1 MDKYSILRDLIQ
13 FNTAFDAQ
21 NKSIMEYCDS
31 YLTKLGFKTN
41 YVIDNDT
48 HKLCLVASA
57 GTDAALGFVCH
68 TDTVQLGNNW
78 KDYDAMDLTIDGDK
92 LVGLGISDMKGG
104 MAAVLSAVG
113 NFDWKLPKKGLKLY
127 FTFDEENNFTG
138 IKTLVAKEKDF
149 PQNIIIPT
157 PTSLYPVVA
166 TKGLLKMCV
175 LITGKEAHSSNPTKG
190 VNAVEHAVSFLSDVY
205 SFNNRLK
212 IDDKNNAFELPYTTF
227 NLGKIQGGVSMN
239 RVPGECSVYLEYR
252 TIKAEHNRT
261 LIEKINEL
269 AEKYNGYVTIIDD
282 VQPMSTFAEN
292 FITRLEALTGNK
304 RSSVAIVSD
313 GNYLTDQS
321 VVLLGPGPITSG
333 EKNEFISKFSY
344 ETLIELYTKLLKET
358 CF

>member
-21 NKSIMEYCDS
+21 NKSIMEYIDA
-31 YLTKLGFKTN
+31 YLTRLNFKTR
-41 YVIDNDT
+41 YVIDDDT
-48 HKLCLVASA
+48 HKLCLVATA
-57 GTDAALGFVCH
+57 GVEPALGFVCH
-68 TDTVQLGNNW
+68 TDTVVLGNNW

-92 LVGLGISDMKGG
+92 LVGLGICDMKGG

-113 NFDWKLPKKGLKLY
+113 NFDWKLPKKGLNLY

-138 IKTLVAKEKDF
+138 IKTLVAKEKEF

-166 TKGLLKMCV
+166 TKGLLKVNV
-175 LITGKEAHSSNPTKG
+175 LITGKEAHTSDPTKG
-190 VNAVEHAVSFLSDVY
+190 SNAIEHSVSFLSEVY

-212 IDDKNNAFELPYTTF
+212 IEDKNSAFQLPYTTF

-239 RVPGECSVYLEYR
+239 RVPGECSLFLEYR
-252 TIKAEHNRT
+252 TIKAEHNRQI
-261 LIEKINEL
+261 IEKINEL

-292 FITRLEALTGNK
+292 FITRIEGLTGNK

-313 GNYLTDQS
+313 GNYLTEQS

-333 EKNEFISKFSY
+333 EKNEFISKFQY

>member
-21 NKSIMEYCDS
+21 NQAIMEYIDK
-31 YLTKLGFKTN
+31 YLTDKGFRTN
-41 YVIDNDT
+41 YCIDDDT
-48 HKLCLVASA
+48 QKKCLVATA
-57 GTDAALGFVCH
+57 GVNPVLGFVCH
-68 TDTVQLGNNW
+68 TDTSPLGANW
-78 KDYDAMDLTIDGDK
+78 SDYDAMDLTLDGDK
-92 LVGLGISDMKGG
+92 LIGLGISEMKGG

-113 NFDWKLPKKGLKLY
+113 NFDWKLPKKGLKLF

-138 IKTLVAKEKDF
+138 IKTIVAKEKEI

-166 TKGLLKMCV
+166 TKGLLKLCV
-175 LITGKEAHSSNPTKG
+175 MISGKPAHSSNPTKG
-190 VNAVEHAVSFLSDVY
+190 SNAIEHAVSFLGEVY

-212 IDDKNNAFELPYTTF
+212 EDKNNAFELPYTTF
-227 NLGKIQGGVSMN
+227 NLGKIQGGSSLN
-239 RVPGECSVYLEYR
+239 SVPGECSTYLEYR
-252 TIKAEHNRT
+252 TIRPDHNRQI
-261 LIEKINEL
+261 IEKINDL
-269 AEKYNGYVTIIDD
+269 ASKYNGFVTVIDD
-282 VQPMSTFAEN
+282 VPPMSTFAEN
-292 FITRLEALTGNK
+292 FISRLEELTGNK
-304 RSSVAIVSD
+304 RSSIAVVSD
-313 GNYLTDQS
+313 GNYLGENA